1 MQVASIGSMRLFF
14 AFYAEGERIKG
25 GKVGHTVGMDMEEDL
40 ISAHEYTGL
49 LQHLTIDNDL
59 IEEYRRRFNDE
70 EKKDEKKNR

>member
-1 MQVASIGSMRLFF
+1 MGVLCGRGAYKR
-14 AFYAEGERIKG
+14 

-70 EKKDEKKNR
+70 EKKDEKKSR

>member
-1 MQVASIGSMRLFF
+1 
-14 AFYAEGERIKG
+14 
-25 GKVGHTVGMDMEEDL
+25 MDMEEDL